1 MLGLSKTAE
10 QLFASAMQRYRKLN
24 EESAQL
30 VKAEITAMRRGED
43 TRHFARDAEA
53 MKQAAFR
60 AMMSD
65 LDKAIAKKPDYV
77 EALFN
82 KGCLHQ
88 MAGEHSAASSCY
100 ARVLQLQ
107 PAHANALFCAAQVKK
122 AVGQPQE
129 ALAYYR
135 RAVECNPGDAD
146 AWYEMGLLLA
156 EVGDAE
162 ASRQARD
169 RALALNP
176 PNLRVAGGS
185 EVYVGRPRLFSQ

>member
-1 MLGLSKTAE
+1 MLRFDKTAE
-10 QLFASAMQRYRKLN
+10 QLFASAVQRRRKLD
-24 EESAQL
+24 EQSARLLQAA
-30 VKAEITAMRRGED
+30 VAATARGED
-43 TRHFARDAEA
+43 SGRIARDAEA
-53 MKQAAFR
+53 MRQGALR

-65 LDKAIAKKPDYV
+65 LDKALAKKPDYV

-88 MAGEHSAASSCY
+88 MAGEHGAALSCY

-107 PAHANALFCAAQVKK
+107 PAHANALFCTAQVKK
-122 AVGQPQE
+122 AMGHPQE

-135 RAVECNPGDAD
+135 RAVECSPSDAD

-156 EVGDAE
+156 ELGDAE
-162 ASRQARD
+162 ASQQARE

-176 PNLRVAGGS
+176 PNLRVASGS
-185 EVYVGRPRLFSQ
+185 VIYIARPRLFS